1 MEETRNQ
8 EEEETGERKG
18 GQYLVNNEELLAVH
32 IHLKDD
38 TAHLSG
44 ERRLRPRSHE
54 HLSFK
59 ATWRRWREK
68 GCDDGD
74 GRMQRWGVGDDAAP
88 TQKAQAAKRL
98 DAQAHLLRA
107 VNGWLAGSEGP
118 GEVGGS

>member
-74 GRMQRWGVGDDAAP
+74 GRMQRWGC
-88 TQKAQAAKRL
+88 
-98 DAQAHLLRA
+98 
-107 VNGWLAGSEGP
+107 
-118 GEVGGS
+118 

>member
-1 MEETRNQ
+1 M
-8 EEEETGERKG
+8 ERKG
-18 GQYLVNNEELLAVH
+18 GPYLVNNEELLAVH

-38 TAHLSG
+38 TAHLSA

-68 GCDDGD
+68 GGD
-74 GRMQRWGVGDDAAP
+74 GGKNAAMMGMEGCKGGGVDDAAP

-107 VNGWLAGSEGP
+107 VNGWPGSEGP